1 MSLVPSIPALESAN
15 SGNYV
20 QITKVTPSDLET
32 LITTSVDEFQS
43 TGCSTDLLSL
53 LAQSAAER
61 TQTDTVRYLARL
73 KGKVA
78 ASAGIAVM
86 NEKLQPQIDTIS
98 PSDAIS
104 KHKQQF
110 CLVDGISL
118 SQRTRQRDPDLV
130 QGTSTTKQELSRST
144 NMQSIMV
151 SARESSREPPAAVN
165 HVCDRISMDK
175 PSRRTYGPDKP
186 LSRKLR
192 LGICAMEE
200 KARSKANQEI
210 FSRLESTVGIDIVIF
225 GDQVLQDKPVEA
237 WPHCDVLI
245 AFYSHGFPLAKAIAY
260 TQLRP
265 CVSLNDLHMQRLL
278 LDRRLCHRVLVHL
291 GVRTPKRL
299 EVSRD
304 GGPKLGQLDRL
315 TGLGL
320 RIDGQEVLTKPV
332 VSLSED
338 CNTLVVDGRE
348 LRKPFVEKPVDAEDH
363 NINIYYPGG
372 GGRRLFRRI
381 GNKASEYDPRLTV
394 PRCITEGGTSYVYE
408 PLLTA
413 EGGQDVKA
421 YTVGFYPRPYFSFA
435 VTRPSPAVVG
445 VVVRDAN
452 GRERRDPT
460 ELTGE
465 EREMAAKISTGFG
478 QAVCGFDIVRM
489 GRKSFVIDVNGW
501 TSVKNQSVFYDE
513 AAGVLSQ
520 MLLQI

>member
-1 MSLVPSIPALESAN
+1 MSLSPSIPALHSAN
-15 SGNYV
+15 SSNDI
-20 QITKVTPSDLET
+20 QITKVSPSDLET
-32 LITTSVDEFQS
+32 FTTASVDGFQS
-43 TGCSTDLLSL
+43 IGHSTDLLGL
-53 LAQSAAER
+53 LAQSTAL
-61 TQTDTVRYLARL
+61 YL
-73 KGKVA
+73 
-78 ASAGIAVM
+78 
-86 NEKLQPQIDTIS
+86 
-98 PSDAIS
+98 
-104 KHKQQF
+104 HKQQIR
-110 CLVDGISL
+110 LVDGIGL
-118 SQRTRQRDPDLV
+118 SRRTPQRDPDLV
-130 QGTSTTKQELSRST
+130 QGTSTTKQELSKST

-151 SARESSREPPAAVN
+151 SARESSRETPTAVS
-165 HVCDRISMDK
+165 HVFDHISMDK
-175 PSRRTYGPDKP
+175 PSRPTYGADKTP
-186 LSRKLR
+186 SQKLR

-210 FSRLESTVGIDIVIF
+210 FTRLESTAGIEVVIF
-225 GDQVLQDKPVEA
+225 GDKVLQDQRVEA
-237 WPHCDVLI
+237 WPPCDVLV
-245 AFYSHGFPLAKAIAY
+245 AFYSNGFPLAKAIAY

-278 LDRRLCHRVLVHL
+278 LDRRLCHRVLAHL

-304 GGPKLGQLDRL
+304 GGPKLGQCDRL

-320 RIDGQEVLTKPV
+320 RFDGQGALPKSVI
-332 VSLSED
+332 SLSED
-338 CNTLVVDGRE
+338 GNTLVVDGRE

-381 GNKASEYDPRLTV
+381 GNKASEYDPCLTV
-394 PRCITEGGTSYVYE
+394 PRCITEGDTSYVYE

-421 YTVGFYPRPYFSFA
+421 YTVGFYPGPYFSFA

-445 VVVRDAN
+445 VVLRDAN

-478 QAVCGFDIVRM
+478 QALCGFDIIRM

-501 TSVKNQSVFYDE
+501 TSVKNQTVFYDE
-513 AAGVLSQ
+513 AAGVLRQ
-520 MLLQI
+520 MLLQN